1 MILKSL
7 RISAVMWIVSTVLFG
22 AVYPAVVTG
31 ISMLVF
37 PDQAKGSIIRDHS
50 GKAIGSSLIGQN
62 FTDPK
67 YFWSRLS
74 ATGPV
79 PYNAAASTGSNYGV
93 NNAALL
99 DAVKSRI
106 SALREADP
114 QSEGSVPV
122 DLVTASGSGLDPHIS
137 LQAAEFQLRRVAEV
151 RHLSQ
156 DAVRK
161 LIEANTVS
169 RQLFIFGEP
178 VVNVLTLNIAL
189 DELSNH
195 ASNGQK

>member
-1 MILKSL
+1 
-7 RISAVMWIVSTVLFG
+7 MWIVSTVLFG